1 MVKEGK
7 LTRRQKEILE
17 YIKKFSAHK
26 KYPPSIREIA
36 SNFDLSSP
44 ATAHVHVQKL
54 IEKGYSKR
62 DAIKEVSDR
71 YNVSKNKLYN
81 EYKED

>member
-1 MVKEGK
+1 MVIVVEG
-7 LTRRQKEILE
+7 
-17 YIKKFSAHK
+17 YIEVEQEVNYQEVINS
-26 KYPPSIREIA
+26 
-36 SNFDLSSP
+36 L
-44 ATAHVHVQKL
+44 L
-54 IEKGYSKR
+54 EKGYSKR

>member
-1 MVKEGK
+1 MEGYKEEDK
-7 LTRRQKEILE
+7 QINYQEIINNL
-17 YIKKFSAHK
+17 
-26 KYPPSIREIA
+26 
-36 SNFDLSSP
+36 L
-44 ATAHVHVQKL
+44 
-54 IEKGYSKR
+54 EKGYSKR

>member
-1 MVKEGK
+1 MEGYIEEDN
-7 LTRRQKEILE
+7 EIN
-17 YIKKFSAHK
+17 YQ
-26 KYPPSIREIA
+26 EII
-36 SNFDLSSP
+36 NYL
-44 ATAHVHVQKL
+44 L
-54 IEKGYSKR
+54 EKGYSKR